1 MDSTEKLACELLE
14 AQLRDSLRAPGFQKN
29 HVIDAVRAARN
40 RGVEVVLLDDH
51 GMDGAN
57 ADVRDRIHSS
67 IVRELTAIHAR
78 KSDHSDPSTS
88 AYRYGHDAGR
98 Y

>member
-1 MDSTEKLACELLE
+1 MLCVPLE
-14 AQLRDSLRAPGFQKN
+14 
-29 HVIDAVRAARN
+29 N

-67 IVRELTAIHAR
+67 IVRELTAITR
-78 KSDHSDPSTS
+78 GKVTIRILPPR